1 MMHLRQPIVIPAG
14 RPLRVLIHARFSTD
28 EQRQSSIDDQI
39 ASCRSFLDAN
49 LPKGHDS
56 SQVAVDIIREPEI
69 SGEIADRPGI
79 NQVWAGIDS
88 KRWDLILAEESSRLY
103 RHHTKAGELFES
115 AVDAG
120 VRVICPSDVIDTSD
134 DDWTD
139 RLHMCQM
146 QHTRSNFYTRKR
158 IERAH
163 DGLWARGAAVGNTVI
178 GCKRRPTLPATSTE
192 PAKGPFYD
200 EIDEE
205 TAPVI
210 REVFERIAG
219 GETAA
224 EVAEWLDSI
233 KFAKAKWARQVKW
246 TAGNVNAI
254 VRRTIYRGFETFRKK
269 KAKRKLRTGKSEY
282 VWNDEDKI
290 QTRESP
296 HLRIVSDHLWYKA
309 NEVVDGRRVFK
320 SPERGAGHPLRGT
333 TRQRRG
339 LLAGVFTC
347 GICGAPMYSYGKQD
361 GSFRCSA
368 SANGK
373 CWNRTYCMRERV
385 YPAVLEAV
393 VNEVLSLD
401 GVREAVLARVRELR
415 ERGGTEAGE
424 LRALDREE
432 RKLVSAIERLAA
444 AIEGGDGTIASLASR
459 LADRERELA
468 IVRSRQQEARD
479 RQGRKGPLPSPKKL
493 LEHLEA
499 VKGQLL
505 GDEPRAAVIL
515 RQLLDGP
522 IRVIPYMRIDGKRV
536 VPRLEFMINLA
547 AALPPAV
554 ADPLR
559 RLEQADGSVQG
570 EQAEQ
575 GGGGAP
581 AMLRRTLLVDAFFE
595 PQLVRHAR
603 VIVGRRLQG
612 ETYKQ
617 IAKDL
622 DLTEYHMENCARI
635 TRLMEAAGLPEPYRR
650 LTDKPDKVSR
660 WCSKHWLKAGERRT
674 GGRRRK
680 AG

>member
-14 RPLRVLIHARFSTD
+14 RPLRVLIHARFSTE

-39 ASCRSFLDAN
+39 ASCRSFLESN
-49 LPKGHDS
+49 LPKGWTPQQIEID
-56 SQVAVDIIREPEI
+56 VITEPEV

-79 NQVWAGIDS
+79 NQVWAGIES
-88 KRWDLILAEESSRLY
+88 KRWQVIIAEESSRLY

-115 AVDAG
+115 AVDAD
-120 VRVICPSDVIDTSD
+120 VRVICPSDYIDTAD
-134 DDWTD
+134 DDWPD

-146 QHTRSNFYTRKR
+146 QHARSNFYTRKR

-178 GCKRRPTLPATSTE
+178 GYKRRPTVPATETE

-200 EIDEE
+200 VIDEE
-205 TAPVI
+205 KAVVI
-210 REVFERIAG
+210 REVFERIAN

-224 EVAEWLDSI
+224 EVGEWLDSI
-233 KFAKAKWARQVKW
+233 KFTKASWARQAKW

-254 VRRTIYRGFETFRKK
+254 IRRTIYRGFETFRKK

-320 SPERGAGHPLRGT
+320 APERGAGHPLRGT

-368 SANGK
+368 SATGK
-373 CWNRTYCMRERV
+373 CWNRVYCMRERV

-401 GVREAVLARVRELR
+401 GVREAVLARVQQLHEQGGAEVAELK
-415 ERGGTEAGE
+415 
-424 LRALDREE
+424 ALDREE
-432 RKLVSAIERLAA
+432 RKLAAAIERLAA
-444 AIEGGDGTIASLASR
+444 AIEGGDGTIASLTSR

-468 IVRSRQQEARD
+468 IVRSRRQEVEA
-479 RQGRKGPLPSPKKL
+479 QANRKGPLPSAPKL
-493 LEHLEA
+493 REHLEA
-499 VKGQLL
+499 VKGQLV
-505 GDEPRAAVIL
+505 GDEARAAVIL

-522 IRVIPYMRIDGKRV
+522 VRVIPYMRIDGKRV
-536 VPRLEFMINLA
+536 VPRLEFTLNLTTA
-547 AALPPAV
+547 FPPAV
-554 ADPLR
+554 AGPLR
-559 RLEQADGSVQG
+559 
-570 EQAEQ
+570 QAEQ
-575 GGGGAP
+575 GGGESP
-581 AMLRRTLLVDAFFE
+581 AVLRRTLLIDAFYE

-603 VIVGRRLQG
+603 VIVERRLQG
-612 ETYKQ
+612 QTYKQ

-650 LTDKPDKVSR
+650 LTEKPDSVPQ
-660 WCSKHWLKAGERRT
+660 WCSKHWLKAGERK
-674 GGRRRK
+674 GGGKRRR
-680 AG
+680 AS